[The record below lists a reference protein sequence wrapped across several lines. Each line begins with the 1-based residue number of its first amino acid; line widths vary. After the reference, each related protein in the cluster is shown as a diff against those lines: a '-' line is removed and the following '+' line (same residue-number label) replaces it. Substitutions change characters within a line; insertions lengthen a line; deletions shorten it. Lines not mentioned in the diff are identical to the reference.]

1 LGFLHDDSWSRRGRG
16 PILFQVALSTFGILA
31 LELALIRWISGQV
44 RILAYFNNLILI
56 GCFLGMGVGLVAGRK
71 RPGLV
76 HLTLPAL
83 ALLAIPLTYSVPLG
97 LVNLPFPDRAVHLWG
112 AQAGVGS
119 VAGLLEALV
128 VILGLFSAV
137 VAVFVF
143 AGAALGHLLAS
154 LSNLRAYSADLV
166 GSLLGVIAM
175 AVVTAVGAPPPVWL
189 LVGGLPFVWLSRR
202 PLSILSLLVAVGL
215 GQASIQGAIYSPYNR
230 IDVDHGSDPLTVSV
244 NRDFHQYMHDL
255 SRPDN
260 DLRARVKRM
269 YDIPF
274 VLGRD
279 HARAL
284 IAGAGTGNDVQAA
297 LRNGFGSVYS
307 VEIDGR
313 ILELGRRLHPERPYD
328 DPRVV
333 PVVNDARAF
342 FEQFHGED
350 FDVIAYGLVDSHAMF
365 SALSTLRLDNYLY
378 TEEGLRSAWR
388 HVKPDG
394 LLSVN
399 LSFIGGPWLAS
410 RLYWTLASA
419 TGTLP
424 VVVDHGLHGAAT
436 LVATRDP
443 GALHWD
449 NVAPFPH
456 QVRDASAARGVL
468 RTSDDWP
475 FLYLRPGVFPWGY
488 VLVLTCVLALAWVL
502 VSRTLG
508 PEALKRDFDGALFLM
523 GAGFLLLETR
533 GVTSLSLLFGS
544 TWLVN
549 AAVFAGVLIMALAAN
564 LLVARAAPRSP
575 LPAFLALVVALVVL
589 WAVDVSALNRL
600 PLLSR
605 GLAGGLLNAL
615 PVGCAGLI
623 VSTLLARST
632 NLAAALAS
640 NLLGSVL
647 GGCLEYLSMYT
658 GLRALVLL
666 ALVLY
671 LGALLLE
678 LRRAK
683 TPAALGGLG

>member
-1 LGFLHDDSWSRRGRG
+1 LDFLQDDAWSRRGRG
-16 PILFQVALSTFGILA
+16 PVLFQIALSTFGILA
-31 LELALIRWISGQV
+31 LELALIRWISGQI

-83 ALLAIPLTYSVPLG
+83 ALLAIPLTFSVPLG
-97 LVNLPFPDRAVHLWG
+97 LVNLPFPDHAVHLWG

-119 VAGLLEALV
+119 LAQLLGALG

-143 AGAALGHLLAS
+143 AGAALGHLLNMLGS
-154 LSNLRAYSADLV
+154 LRAYSADLV
-166 GSLLGVIAM
+166 GSLLGIVAM
-175 AVVTAVGAPPPVWL
+175 AIVTALGSAPPVWL

-202 PLSILSLLVAVGL
+202 PLSIVSLLVAVAL

-230 IDVDHGSDPLTVSV
+230 IDLERGSDPLTVSV

-255 SRPDN
+255 SHTEGDG
-260 DLRARVKRM
+260 LRARVKRM

-274 VLGRD
+274 VLGPKRG
-279 HARAL
+279 RAL

-297 LRNGFGSVYS
+297 LRNGFGTVYS

-313 ILELGRRLHPERPYD
+313 ILDLGRRLHPERPYD

-365 SALSTLRLDNYLY
+365 STLSTLRLDNYLY
-378 TEEGLRSAWR
+378 TEEGLRSAFR

-399 LSFIGGPWLAS
+399 LSFIGGPFLSS
-410 RLYWTLASA
+410 RLYWTMAKA
-419 TGTLP
+419 TGTQP
-424 VVVDHGLHGAAT
+424 VVVEHGLHGAAT
-436 LVATRDP
+436 LVASRDP
-443 GALHWD
+443 DALQWAD
-449 NVAPFPH
+449 VAPFPH
-456 QVRDASAARGVL
+456 QVRDASEARGVL

-488 VLVLTCVLALAWVL
+488 VLVLGCILALAYVL

-508 PEALKRDFDGALFLM
+508 AATLARDFDGSLFLM
-523 GAGFLLLETR
+523 GAAFLLLETR

-544 TWLVN
+544 TWVVN

-564 LLVARAAPRSP
+564 LFVERAKPASPR
-575 LPAFLALVVALVVL
+575 PAFLLLIVALVVL

-623 VSTLLARST
+623 VSTLLARSA
-632 NLAAALAS
+632 NLAASLAS

-666 ALVLY
+666 ALALY
-671 LGALLLE
+671 LGALLRE
-678 LRRAK
+678 LRVQK
-683 TPAALGGLG
+683 GFQG